1 MLIFI
6 FNVYK
11 HKYKLLLM
19 MYSSKILEARSKHCK
34 TGGVKA
40 YYQETH
46 RIIFLVIL
54 LVEDPEGLHFLNRYL
69 SIIQSF

>member
-1 MLIFI
+1 
-6 FNVYK
+6 
-11 HKYKLLLM
+11 

-54 LVEDPEGLHFLNRYL
+54 LLEDLEGLHFLNRYL